1 MATQWARGGG
11 ERRDV
16 RHDPAKDDPRRA
28 LIGAPAF
35 ATSVLGAIVLGVLV
49 LALPVLAATPEEL
62 GLAIAEEAD
71 RRDSGWGDLLVGLT
85 MINRNRLGDEFVR
98 EMRFRI
104 IETASDGDKSL
115 IVFDSPKDQRGTALL
130 SYAHKIGTDD
140 QWLYLPALKRVKK
153 IASSN
158 RSGPFAS
165 SEFAYEDLTSQE
177 IEKYTYRYL
186 EDGVHGDF
194 ECFVVERY
202 PVDRF
207 SGYTRQVAWFDKEE
221 YRLQRIEYYDR
232 KDALLKTLTVDGYVQ
247 YAGRFWRP
255 ERMFMQNHQTGR
267 STELQWREYR
277 FDSGLDENRDF
288 STNSLRRIR

>member
-1 MATQWARGGG
+1 MATQRAIGGS

-16 RHDPAKDDPRRA
+16 RGDPAQGRTCRA
-28 LIGAPAF
+28 LIGARAF
-35 ATSVLGAIVLGVLV
+35 AGTALSAIVLGVLV
-49 LALPVLAATPEEL
+49 PALPVLADTPEEL

-71 RRDSGWGDLLVGLT
+71 RRDSGWGDLLVGMT

-177 IEKYTYRYL
+177 VEKYSYRFVEEARL
-186 EDGVHGDF
+186 DEH
-194 ECFVVERY
+194 ECFIIERA

-207 SGYTRQVAWFDKEE
+207 SGYTRQVVWIDKRE
-221 YRLQRIEYYDR
+221 YRVQKIEYYDR
-232 KDALLKTLTVDGYVQ
+232 KHALLKTLMMDGYVKYKDQ
-247 YAGRFWRP
+247 FWRP
-255 ERMFMQNHQTGR
+255 ERMFMENHQTGR
-267 STELQWREYR
+267 STDLHWHGYR

-288 STNSLRRIR
+288 STNSLRRVR